1 MQFEEFSNIVSAEF
15 PGMTGEQMD
24 LFRRMEPL
32 YRDWNSRINVISR
45 KDIDGFYEHHVLHS
59 LAIASYWLREGI
71 LPASLSPCASSASST
86 SSASTSSASSA
97 STSTTTTS
105 SSSTTSS
112 STSSSASSASSSAS
126 SASSTSS
133 STAPSSRLSVLD
145 VGTGG
150 GFPGIPLA
158 VLFPGISFTLCD
170 SVGKKAIVAKAV
182 AESLGLNN
190 VTVVNARAESL
201 PDRFDFVVSRAVTT
215 LDNFYP
221 WVRDSFKYSIFY
233 LKGGDVN
240 EEIAQLMGRNRL
252 KKGSVRTW
260 RVDNWLQGEYFQ
272 EKFVIQI
279 EKDYLCG
286 PIVE

>member
-24 LFRRMEPL
+24 LFQRMEPL

-71 LPASLSPCASSASST
+71 LPASLSPCASSASS
-86 SSASTSSASSA
+86 
-97 STSTTTTS
+97 
-105 SSSTTSS
+105 
-112 STSSSASSASSSAS
+112 
-126 SASSTSS
+126 ASSTSS

-170 SVGKKAIVAKAV
+170 SVGKKTIVAKAV